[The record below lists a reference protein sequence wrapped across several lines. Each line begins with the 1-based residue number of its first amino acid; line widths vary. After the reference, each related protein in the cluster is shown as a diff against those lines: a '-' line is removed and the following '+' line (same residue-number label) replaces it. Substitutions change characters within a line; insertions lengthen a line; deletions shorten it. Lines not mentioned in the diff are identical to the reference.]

1 MYIYYKMSQ
10 LNPFKNAASPDQIY
24 FDITVSNLQSTTTEP
39 PVFYFNEQRSSPFV
53 MNPEDYYLS
62 ILRFTVETGTLPVFI
77 PSIQPDQ
84 ADRDLTIYS
93 CSLEW
98 TDPATATVY
107 SSGETFLRYYPQD
120 KSAVLPPAP
129 NATTNGIQ
137 NNLTGYYNIYNYSV
151 LPLLVNAAL
160 QVAYAALNTAVVA
173 AGLTLPSDFAPVM
186 TWDSSSDSAVLYFD
200 VAGYSTYFP
209 ASTYPVPP
217 AGYSPIQLY
226 FNAPLYGLFPSF
238 PTEYLGYKP
247 SLNGKNFR
255 FDPVNFGGIDNGTIT
270 PFPVPTAPIPST
282 WTSVQVYQEYST
294 IANFSPIVGLV
305 FTSNTL
311 PIQPNQVSTPVV
323 YNNAQ
328 ELVLGGT
335 NSDFANVITDLVSD
349 TGQYKPNL
357 VYNPTSE
364 YRLITLY
371 GNRPLSNIDIQVF
384 WRDKFGKLNPFRL
397 ASGEAITI
405 KVAFLKKGKYN
416 RKADTNDRV

>member
-1 MYIYYKMSQ
+1 MSQ

-24 FDITVSNLQSTTTEP
+24 FDITVSNLQSTNTEP
-39 PVFYFNEQRSSPFV
+39 PVFYFNEQRSSPFL
-53 MNPEDYYLS
+53 MNPEEYYLS

-77 PSIQPDQ
+77 PVIQPAQ
-84 ADRDLTIYS
+84 GNRDLTIYS
-93 CSLEW
+93 VELNW
-98 TDPATATVY
+98 TDPATSTFY
-107 SSGETFLRYYPQD
+107 TSGQTFLKFYPQN
-120 KSAVLPPAP
+120 KAAPLPPAP

-137 NNLTGYYNIYNYSV
+137 NNAGGYYNVYNYSV
-151 LPLLVNAAL
+151 IALLVNAAL
-160 QVAYAALNTAVVA
+160 QTAFAALQAVVVAGGA
-173 AGLTLPSDFAPVM
+173 ALPSGFAPVM

-200 VAGYSTYFP
+200 VAGYNTYFP
-209 ASTYPVPP
+209 ASAYPVPP
-217 AGYSPIQLY
+217 AVYAPIKM
-226 FNAPLYGLFPSF
+226 FWNAPLYGLFPSF
-238 PTEYLGYKP
+238 PVEYLGY
-247 SLNGKNFR
+247 SSALVGKNFL
-255 FDPVNFGGIDNGTIT
+255 FTPINVGGLNNGIIT
-270 PFPVPTAPIPST
+270 PYPVPTFPLPAT
-282 WTSVQVYQEYST
+282 WTSTQVYQEYST

-328 ELVLGGT
+328 QIVLGGT
-335 NSDFANVITDLVSD
+335 NSDFANIITDLVSD

-405 KVAFLKKGKYN
+405 KVAFLKKGTYN
-416 RKADTNDRV
+416 KKASDDV

>member
-1 MYIYYKMSQ
+1 MSQ

-39 PVFYFNEQRSSPFV
+39 PVFYFNEQRSSPFL
-53 MNPEDYYLS
+53 MNPEEYYLS

-77 PSIQPDQ
+77 PVIQPAQ
-84 ADRDLTIYS
+84 ANRDLTIYS
-93 CSLEW
+93 LELNW
-98 TDPATATVY
+98 TDPATSIFYT
-107 SSGETFLRYYPQD
+107 SGQTFLQFYPQN
-120 KSAVLPPAP
+120 KAAPLPPAP

-137 NNLTGYYNIYNYSV
+137 NNAGGYYNVYNYSV
-151 LPLLVNAAL
+151 IALLVNAAL
-160 QVAYAALNTAVVA
+160 QSAFTVLNAAVLAGGAAL
-173 AGLTLPSDFAPVM
+173 PSGFAPVM

-200 VAGYSTYFP
+200 VAGYNTYFP
-209 ASTYPVPP
+209 ASAYPLPP
-217 AGYSPIQLY
+217 AGYAAIKM
-226 FNAPLYGLFPSF
+226 FWNAPLYGLFPSF
-238 PTEYLGYKP
+238 PVDYLGY
-247 SLNGKNFR
+247 SSALVGKNFE
-255 FDPVNFGGIDNGTIT
+255 FAPFNIGGLDNGIIT
-270 PFPVPTAPIPST
+270 PYPVPTAPLPATWVST
-282 WTSVQVYQEYST
+282 QIYQEYST
-294 IANFSPIVGLV
+294 IACFSPIVGLV

-328 ELVLGGT
+328 QIVLGGT
-335 NSDFANVITDLVSD
+335 NSDFANIITDLVSD

-405 KVAFLKKGKYN
+405 KVAFLKKGTYN
-416 RKADTNDRV
+416 KKASDDV